1 MSESRM
7 SPTRRALQADLP
19 PGHTLKVR
27 RKLENRLWQQRRY
40 LQTLAKTGAQG
51 LSLKAAK
58 ASFEQLRGWRAGVL
72 ADAGVAEI
80 ADFAT
85 EETRAREA
93 FAEGLEYVAV
103 KRATEYSDQLLM
115 FLLRG
120 LKPEKYRDR
129 VDLQVTPVIKAVGG
143 FDPGDVL

>member
-1 MSESRM
+1 M
-7 SPTRRALQADLP
+7 QA
-19 PGHTLKVR
+19 
-27 RKLENRLWQQRRY
+27 
-40 LQTLAKTGAQG
+40 
-51 LSLKAAK
+51 LKAAK
-58 ASFEQLRGWRAGVL
+58 ASHDLLREWRVIP
-72 ADAGVAEI
+72 E
-80 ADFAT
+80 FAI

-103 KRATEYSDQLLM
+103 QRATEYSDQLLM

-129 VDLQVTPVIKAVGG
+129 IDVQVTPVIKAVGG